1 MKAREVRERLK
12 GRVDTEVSLCMEA
25 LAERIVGLQKQLM
38 DMAMM
43 QDEMTNIMSNF
54 ASVAQNMKSTVDAMK
69 NIQGDE
75 SNGPTI

>member
-12 GRVDTEVSLCMEA
+12 GRVDPEVSLCMEA

-69 NIQGDE
+69 NIQGEE

>member
-12 GRVDTEVSLCMEA
+12 GRVDPEVSLCMEA

>member
-12 GRVDTEVSLCMEA
+12 GRVDPEVSLCMEA

-54 ASVAQNMKSTVDAMK
+54 ASVAQNMKSTVDAIK

>member
-1 MKAREVRERLK
+1 MKAREGRERLK
-12 GRVDTEVSLCMEA
+12 GRVDPEVSLCMEA

-54 ASVAQNMKSTVDAMK
+54 ASVAENMKSTVDAMK

-75 SNGPTI
+75 SDGPTI

>member
-12 GRVDTEVSLCMEA
+12 GRVDPEVSLCMEA

-54 ASVAQNMKSTVDAMK
+54 ASVAENMKSTVDAMK

-75 SNGPTI
+75 SDGPTI

>member
-12 GRVDTEVSLCMEA
+12 GRVDPEVSLCMEA
-25 LAERIVGLQKQLM
+25 LAERIVGRQKHLM